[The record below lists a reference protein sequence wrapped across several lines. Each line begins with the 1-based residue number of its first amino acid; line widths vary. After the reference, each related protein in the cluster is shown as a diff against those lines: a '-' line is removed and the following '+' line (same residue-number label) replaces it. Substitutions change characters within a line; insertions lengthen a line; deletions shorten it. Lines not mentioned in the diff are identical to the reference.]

1 MCLHVERYG
10 GTGAPLLFIHG
21 WGTHSGM
28 WGEVLAQLATHFCVM
43 AVDLPGHGYS
53 RIQDRGSRIEGSA
66 PSALKGE
73 GDASLVLKGEEFGAA
88 VLPFPLPPSHFSLD
102 RIVDQLAA
110 QFTEPLSLCGWSLGG
125 QVALRW
131 ALRNPEQVQRLV
143 LVAATPCFVQKTD
156 WPCAMENDTLAAFA
170 SALRQDSGQTLRR
183 FLGLQVRGGER
194 ERELLAIL
202 RRSLALRDAPDPV
215 SLQAG
220 LDVLRDCDLRAVL
233 VTIKQPTLLIAGGC
247 DTLTPLAAMRFM
259 AAKLPQARLVTIEGA
274 AHVPFLS
281 HPEEF
286 VQQVAGFLHE

>member
-1 MCLHVERYG
+1 MSLHVDRHG
-10 GTGAPLLFIHG
+10 VSGAPLLFIHG
-21 WGTHSGM
+21 WGAHSGM
-28 WGEVLAQLATHFCVM
+28 WGDVLPQLATHFKVM

-53 RIQDRGSRIEGSA
+53 RIEDRGSRIEGSA

-88 VLPFPLPPSHFSLD
+88 VLPFPLPPSRFSLD
-102 RIVDQLAA
+102 RIVDQLSA

-131 ALRNPEQVQRLV
+131 AMRYPEQVQRLV
-143 LVAATPCFVQKTD
+143 LVAATPCFTQKAD
-156 WPCAMENDTLAAFA
+156 WPCAMENDTLAAF
-170 SALRQDSGQTLRR
+170 SDALRQDSAQTLRR

-202 RRSLALRDAPDPV
+202 RRSQALRDEPDFV

-220 LDVLRDCDLRAVL
+220 LEILRDSDLRDVLVK
-233 VTIKQPTLLIAGGC
+233 IKQSALLIAGSC
-247 DTLTPLAAMRFM
+247 DTLTPLAAMQFM
-259 AAKLPQARLVTIEGA
+259 AAKLPQARLVTVEGA

-286 VQQVAGFLHE
+286 VKQVADFLHE